1 MKSKFSQEVK
11 NEIFLLLKQERNLVV
26 KERLTF
32 VSMFTN
38 GICKRDISNIV
49 GRTKETV
56 GKWVNA
62 YFEGGIDA
70 LQDNRGGDHSSYL
83 TDANKQELKDII
95 TKTYPIVYKGWD
107 GKIIIDFHDRNF
119 FRQGDGGGGFLRLR
133 LGGHRQPG
141 QLDHCQD
148 GNDIEKQRF
157 ISVQQHIV
165 PSKIQ
170 GLPARRGRPL
180 SADSGDY
187 YIIAHFISLRLFFHR
202 GWRVISECAIV

>member
-70 LQDNRGGDHSSYL
+70 LQDNRGGDHASYL
-83 TDANKQELKDII
+83 TEANKQELKDII

-107 GKIIIDFHDRNF
+107 GKIIIDLIKTKYGVIYTRN
-119 FRQGDGGGGFLRLR
+119 GVYALMKS
-133 LGGHRQPG
+133 LGLTH
-141 QLDHCQD
+141 
-148 GNDIEKQRF
+148 K
-157 ISVQQHIV
+157 VA
-165 PSKIQ
+165 SKID
-170 GLPARRGRPL
+170 PKK
-180 SADSGDY
+180 SEEK
-187 YIIAHFISLRLFFHR
+187 IATWKVELKKTS
-202 GWRVISECAIV
+202 

>member
-32 VSMFTN
+32 VSMFAN

-107 GKIIIDFHDRNF
+107 GKIIIDLIKTKYGVTYTRN
-119 FRQGDGGGGFLRLR
+119 GVYALMKS
-133 LGGHRQPG
+133 LGLTH
-141 QLDHCQD
+141 
-148 GNDIEKQRF
+148 K
-157 ISVQQHIV
+157 VA
-165 PSKIQ
+165 SKID
-170 GLPARRGRPL
+170 PKK
-180 SADSGDY
+180 SEEK
-187 YIIAHFISLRLFFHR
+187 IATWKEKLKKTS
-202 GWRVISECAIV
+202 